1 MSSSESGAAYAEGTV
16 FETFRPAIN
25 IQRVVDAETHCTEN
39 VGQFLEDKKVCHEG
53 AQVAPWS
60 RAVRG

>member
-16 FETFRPAIN
+16 VVTFRPAFY
-25 IQRVVDAETHCTEN
+25 IQRVVVAETHCTEN
-39 VGQFLEDKKVCHEG
+39 VGQFLEAKKVCHEG
-53 AQVAPWS
+53 AQVAPWI